1 MPGPVT
7 YSRSGPISHIVMNDG
22 KANVMSAAMLNALL
36 AAFDEAERDNAIVV
50 LSARGKHFSGGFD
63 LGVFATG
70 SAEEQYLMVKAG
82 AELALRILSF
92 PLPVVAACHGN
103 AFPMGAFLIMAS
115 DHRIAAEGDYRIG
128 MNEVAIGITPPRFAI
143 ELARQRLLPAYLSRT
158 VVTGEMF
165 GPAEAVTA
173 GFFDRLVPA
182 ADLARAA
189 EETRFGDQQDQSG
202 QSRGRQAAVARRGD
216 REDPPADRRGHHAAV
231 WQRSRGE
238 SDDFRLTLIV
248 RSGREGDT
256 SRTTRPGR
264 FPVVSSVASSFE
276 TPDFALRA
284 TPGSSG

>member
-189 EETRFGDQQDQSG
+189 EETALAISKI
-202 QSRGRQAAVARRGD
+202 SLANHAVAK
-216 REDPPADRRGHHAAV
+216 
-231 WQRSRGE
+231 QRLRGE
-238 SDDFRLTLIV
+238 AIAKIRQLIDEDITPQYGNDRV
-248 RSGREGDT
+248 AN
-256 SRTTRPGR
+256 RTT
-264 FPVVSSVASSFE
+264 SA
-276 TPDFALRA
+276 
-284 TPGSSG
+284 